1 MFLSQN
7 FNIQSLIQ
15 IYSPCPLLY
24 IAACGIGRKKPVGFR
39 PTGCSSVYIQLLTVY
54 IIAPIRLRCN
64 TFFSN
69 ISHFLQS
76 NSFSPFKHHF
86 TLLFIHHSLLSG
98 TTTCL
103 QSPRCTCSTYKNSA
117 RRTAVFPAFRTSCIT
132 CPMYKSIPW
141 QLDGFN
147 KISCN
152 SYGRIDVCACL
163 W

>member
-69 ISHFLQS
+69 ISHFLHLS
-76 NSFSPFKHHF
+76 I
-86 TLLFIHHSLLSG
+86 TLLYYSFTILY
-98 TTTCL
+98 
-103 QSPRCTCSTYKNSA
+103 SPEQLHVCNLPDAPVLYKNSA